1 MSRRRRSRVKGQLTD
16 GSRGSR
22 VKKCD
27 PLSSLLLGAQQQTT
41 SPNRGDI
48 VLVGVNVIFVN
59 KDKKQPQLKEITISL
74 TKNKNETKIMKT
86 ETMLKREN
94 GKDD

>member
-1 MSRRRRSRVKGQLTD
+1 MGHVGH
-16 GSRGSR
+16 GS
-22 VKKCD
+22 KCD

-48 VLVGVNVIFVN
+48 VLVGVIFVN
-59 KDKKQPQLKEITISL
+59 KDKKQPQMKEITISL
-74 TKNKNETKIMKT
+74 TKTKNKTKIMKT